1 MTSTSRSLTALALLA
16 GAVSA
21 CSDSTGVRNG
31 TLTVRLTDAPVDHVQ
46 SAVVWISSVYVIGGG
61 DTTGARFTITS
72 TPAQYDLLSLQG
84 GVTSALGSAAI
95 PVGSYTQ
102 MRLVVD
108 SARITLKAPLTF
120 PGGLASK
127 TLTVPSGQ
135 QTGVKVNFAGP
146 VSIVP
151 GETILVADFD
161 VSRSFVF
168 TGPAGS
174 PTGALF
180 KPVLHAT
187 VQNVAASIAGTV
199 TPADSRAQLLA
210 ISTTSADTVS
220 TTLADSVTGVYKL
233 RFIPPGSYTVTAK
246 GTAVGSTLDASKS
259 ITLRAAQD
267 TTGVN
272 FP

>member
-1 MTSTSRSLTALALLA
+1 MPNTSRSLAALALMA
-16 GAVSA
+16 GALAA
-21 CSDSTGVRNG
+21 CSDSTSVSTG
-31 TLTVRLTDAPVDHVQ
+31 TLTVRLTDAPVDYVQ
-46 SAVVWISSVYVIGGG
+46 SAVVWISKVYLIGGG
-61 DTTGARFTITS
+61 DTTGAKFTITS
-72 TPAQYDLLSLQG
+72 TAAQYDLLSLQN
-84 GVTSALGSAAI
+84 GVTAALGTATI
-95 PVGSYTQ
+95 PVGSYSQ
-102 MRLVVD
+102 MRFVVD

-120 PGGLASK
+120 PGGSASK
-127 TLTVPSGQ
+127 ILTVPSGQ
-135 QTGVKVNFAGP
+135 QTGVKVNFATP

-168 TGPAGS
+168 TGAVGS

-187 VQNVAASIAGTV
+187 VKNVAASIAGTV
-199 TPADSRAQLLA
+199 TPANSRAQLFA
-210 ISTTSADTVS
+210 ISTTSTDTVS

-233 RFIPPGSYTVTAK
+233 RFIPPGSYTVTAV
-246 GTAVGSTLDASKS
+246 GTAVGSTLNASKA